1 MRWQRCLALGDTVK
15 TKRRGQRAV
24 PKRVRSA
31 RTNKVLPAECLS
43 ALCNLPGV
51 VVYQRRVSRDGDI
64 RYKYISEGAADLFG
78 VSAEEI
84 VSNPNALFDT
94 HGQDYRAKF
103 RERLLS
109 ASKSLTIW
117 DVEASIVT
125 ADGRKKFTH
134 AVARPERQRDGS
146 VLWTGIIF
154 DETRTREA
162 VLEGLSQGFL
172 LFDSDDRLVLRN
184 GHYLKLYPSLSDVA
198 VPGASYFDIVVS
210 EIASRSDNPS
220 NSPQNASDL
229 MKRMELHRTRQNMF
243 EQRLSDDR
251 WLLVNEH
258 RTSEGATVVL
268 YTETTELKR
277 REAEAEAA
285 QRREEAAREE
295 NRAKSVF
302 LATMSHE
309 IRTPMNAVLG
319 LSSTLLEKDIEPEVR
334 QSVQAIQSAGENL
347 LSILN
352 DILDFSRLE
361 AGKLTFDTVVFS
373 PRSEL
378 DNAVS
383 IASVRA
389 MAKGLTLNGVVDEN
403 VPQALIG
410 DSGRIRQ
417 ILLNLLTNAVKF
429 TDAGR
434 IVVEV
439 RCVGQQD
446 GRATIEWIVSD
457 TGIGIAPEHLPR
469 LFQDFVQADES
480 IRRRFG
486 GSGLG
491 LSICKRIIEQMGGEI
506 HVVSTEVG
514 KGSAFRFRLTLPI
527 GDAHAVT
534 NSHVADQ
541 KSYDDLGK
549 KITALGRPLRI
560 LSADDNATNQIVV
573 VKMLQ
578 GLGVQVDTVGNGAEA
593 VTAASRFPYD
603 VVLMDMRMPEMDGLQ
618 AARTIRCRAG
628 TSDLPIIAVTAN
640 AFADDVNACFD
651 AGMDDFVVKPIRKK
665 ALVDAILRV
674 LRGSGDRDDS
684 QQAIADAEEAA
695 AKRTAMDEVVM
706 DNNVFGELVNEIG
719 ANDARL
725 ALSIFVSETDERLG
739 QFRALARNMDRE
751 VLEREAHTLKGAAGN
766 FGLRQVSALARML
779 QFAATE
785 ITASDYEAALS
796 ALERSYAAAREQ
808 CTALMTDEA
817 SAA

>member
-1 MRWQRCLALGDTVK
+1 
-15 TKRRGQRAV
+15 
-24 PKRVRSA
+24 
-31 RTNKVLPAECLS
+31 
-43 ALCNLPGV
+43 
-51 VVYQRRVSRDGDI
+51 
-64 RYKYISEGAADLFG
+64 
-78 VSAEEI
+78 
-84 VSNPNALFDT
+84 
-94 HGQDYRAKF
+94 
-103 RERLLS
+103 
-109 ASKSLTIW
+109 
-117 DVEASIVT
+117 
-125 ADGRKKFTH
+125 
-134 AVARPERQRDGS
+134 
-146 VLWTGIIF
+146 
-154 DETRTREA
+154 
-162 VLEGLSQGFL
+162 
-172 LFDSDDRLVLRN
+172 
-184 GHYLKLYPSLSDVA
+184 
-198 VPGASYFDIVVS
+198 
-210 EIASRSDNPS
+210 
-220 NSPQNASDL
+220 
-229 MKRMELHRTRQNMF
+229 
-243 EQRLSDDR
+243 
-251 WLLVNEH
+251 
-258 RTSEGATVVL
+258 
-268 YTETTELKR
+268 
-277 REAEAEAA
+277 
-285 QRREEAAREE
+285 
-295 NRAKSVF
+295 
-302 LATMSHE
+302 
-309 IRTPMNAVLG
+309 
-319 LSSTLLEKDIEPEVR
+319 VR

-361 AGKLTFDTVVFS
+361 AGRLTFDTVVFS

-389 MAKGLTLNGVVDEN
+389 IAKGLTLKGVVDDN

-429 TDAGR
+429 TDVGH

-439 RCVGQQD
+439 RCVGQQND
-446 GRATIEWIVSD
+446 RATIEWIVSD
-457 TGIGIAPEHLPR
+457 TGIGISPEHLPR

-491 LSICKRIIEQMGGEI
+491 LSICKRIIEQMGGDI

-527 GDAHAVT
+527 GNAHDVIDT
-534 NSHVADQ
+534 HVADQ

-549 KITALGRPLRI
+549 RITALGRPLRI

-593 VTAASRFPYD
+593 VTAVSRFPYD

-618 AARTIRCRAG
+618 AARTIRGRSS

-674 LRGSGDRDDS
+674 LRGSSDRDQS

-695 AKRTAMDEVVM
+695 TTRPAMDEVIM
-706 DNNVFGELVNEIG
+706 DNTVFGELVNEIG
-719 ANDARL
+719 ASDARL
-725 ALSIFVSETDERLG
+725 ALSIFVSETDERLEK
-739 QFRALARNMDRE
+739 FRALARNMDRDL
-751 VLEREAHTLKGAAGN
+751 LEREAHTLKGAAGN

-785 ITASDYEAALS
+785 ITVDDY
-796 ALERSYAAAREQ
+796 
-808 CTALMTDEA
+808 
-817 SAA
+817 

>member
-1 MRWQRCLALGDTVK
+1 M
-15 TKRRGQRAV
+15 
-24 PKRVRSA
+24 
-31 RTNKVLPAECLS
+31 
-43 ALCNLPGV
+43 
-51 VVYQRRVSRDGDI
+51 VYQRRVSPDGDI

-84 VSNPNALFDT
+84 ISNSSALFDT
-94 HGQDYRAKF
+94 HGPDYRAKF

-134 AVARPERQRDGS
+134 AVARPERQGDGS

-184 GHYLKLYPSLSDVA
+184 GHYLKIYPSLSDVA
-198 VPGASYFDIVVS
+198 VPGGSYFDIVVS

-220 NSPQNASDL
+220 HHPQNASDL
-229 MKRMELHRTRQNMF
+229 MQRMEHHRNRQNMF
-243 EQRLSDDR
+243 EQRLSGDR

-258 RTSEGATVVL
+258 RTSEGGTVVL

-285 QRREEAAREE
+285 QRRAEAARAE

-319 LSSTLLEKDIEPEVR
+319 LASTLLEKDIDPEVR

-361 AGKLTFDTVVFS
+361 AGRLTFDNVVFS
-373 PRSEL
+373 LRSEL

-389 MAKGLTLNGVVDEN
+389 IAKGLTLKGVVDEN

-429 TDAGR
+429 TDVGH

-439 RCVGQQD
+439 RCVGQLNGQ
-446 GRATIEWIVSD
+446 ATIEWIVSD
-457 TGIGIAPEHLPR
+457 TGIGIAPEQLPR

-506 HVVSTEVG
+506 DVISTEVG
-514 KGSAFRFRLTLPI
+514 KGSVFRFRLTLPI
-527 GDAHAVT
+527 GDAQYVTDTHAV
-534 NSHVADQ
+534 DQ
-541 KSYDDLGK
+541 KSYDDLRE

-573 VKMLQ
+573 LKMLQ

-593 VTAASRFPYD
+593 VTAVSRFSYD

-618 AARTIRCRAG
+618 AARTIRSRAG
-628 TSDLPIIAVTAN
+628 AAELPIIAVTAN

-674 LRGSGDRDDS
+674 LRGSGDRDHS
-684 QQAIADAEEAA
+684 QQTVAEAEEAA
-695 AKRTAMDEVVM
+695 ATVMDEVIM
-706 DNNVFGELVNEIG
+706 DDSVFGELVHEIG
-719 ANDARL
+719 LDDARL
-725 ALSIFVSETDERLG
+725 ALSIFVSETDERLK
-739 QFRALARNMDRE
+739 QFRALARDMDRE

-779 QFAATE
+779 QFAAAR
-785 ITASDYEAALS
+785 ITTSDYEVALS

-808 CTALMTDEA
+808 CATLMIEAA